1 MRYRPRR
8 HHPHHSQPGPPPPQH
23 LHHSRPPSIVHQQ
36 HHSQAH
42 TPQHQHQHQQ
52 HQHQQTSQAQHH
64 QGAYSST
71 HSLPQAYQ
79 QTGNQGAAS
88 TQDGLGYYSH
98 PSPYSTPGANSGY
111 TSAADTSDMMA
122 AAQMPRPPYPPMS
135 YHTPQSNSPASVA
148 SPSQHEQHRG
158 LYGQAPSQ
166 HLQQSMYYP
175 QQHYQSMPPH
185 PAASPYAQHAH
196 HPQQSMTSQPNMMM
210 SHSAPQNQLTQH
222 AAQHAQPGM
231 TSSPRPKLEPQVPVQ
246 LQKQAQSSPMPQA
259 QHQHPHQQHPHQQ
272 HPHPHQQGAPHL
284 QSPGSQAGVNPNAA
298 PGPIPATTP
307 LVVRQDGNGVQW
319 IAFEYSRDRVK
330 MEYTIRCDVESVNTE
345 ELSPEFKQENCV
357 YPRACCPKDQYRG
370 NRLMYETDCNRVG
383 WALAQLNPPLRGKRG
398 LIQRAVDSWRNSN
411 QDPRLRSRRVRR
423 MAKISNRKQA
433 SSPLP
438 GAAHM
443 SGPGG
448 PSGLSTAP
456 PLGPGAAASMGK
468 PGLNSLGQ
476 QMHHHAGGHG
486 DGGAPGAADEVGNG
500 NYEDQHHHHQPPA
513 HPGQSGGGDDVRQ
526 AHIFTGYAGGQ
537 GYPASSQGGPMSHMT
552 PRAGDAMAARN
563 RSRANADEPE
573 GLFPDIPEAKK
584 RKFILVEDNV
594 RGSRLRVRVT
604 LDGVDTNEI
613 PDSFRKGASVYPR
626 SYFPREMQS
635 PPPSAMGSRFFADD
649 FSDDGSQET
658 EGREANRQRA
668 SRPAGQVVKVT
679 VGKDQAVE
687 ATVPQMRKLN
697 RHKEVR
703 LNDLAYR
710 MAWLQSR
717 VFSGRTVFL
726 QRALDCY
733 RNKTRAAIEGTM
745 QEVAAVA
752 PHFETRVGKRRWS
765 ERRKRGEENAEEND

>member
-1 MRYRPRR
+1 MPHWAAAPRD
-8 HHPHHSQPGPPPPQH
+8 SASWIPG
-23 LHHSRPPSIVHQQ
+23 R
-36 HHSQAH
+36 
-42 TPQHQHQHQQ
+42 QHQQ
-52 HQHQQTSQAQHH
+52 PQPPQAQHH
-64 QGAYSST
+64 QSAYSST

-79 QTGNQGAAS
+79 AGNQGANA
-88 TQDGLGYYSH
+88 QDNLGYYSH

-111 TSAADTSDMMA
+111 TSADTSDMMA

-148 SPSQHEQHRG
+148 SPSQHDQHRSI
-158 LYGQAPSQ
+158 YGQPPSQ
-166 HLQQSMYYP
+166 HLQQSIYY
-175 QQHYQSMPPH
+175 QQPHYQPMPPH

-196 HPQQSMTSQPNMMM
+196 HPQQSMTSQPNMMIP
-210 SHSAPQNQLTQH
+210 HTAPQNQMTQH
-222 AAQHAQPGM
+222 AVHAQAGM
-231 TSSPRPKLEPQVPVQ
+231 TGSPRPKIEPQVPAQ
-246 LQKQAQSSPMPQA
+246 LQKQAQTSPMPQA
-259 QHQHPHQQHPHQQ
+259 QHQQT
-272 HPHPHQQGAPHL
+272 APQL
-284 QSPGSQAGVNPNAA
+284 QSPGNQAAGVNPNAA

-330 MEYTIRCDVESVNTE
+330 MEYTIRCDVESVNTD

-357 YPRACCPKDQYRG
+357 CPRACCPKDQYRG

-423 MAKISNRKQA
+423 MAKMNSRKHVQGT
-433 SSPLP
+433 PTPHP

-443 SGPGG
+443 PGPSGPPGMPAAPPMGPGG
-448 PSGLSTAP
+448 AP
-456 PLGPGAAASMGK
+456 TMGK
-468 PGLNSLGQ
+468 PGLSNMGQ
-476 QMHHHAGGHG
+476 PMHHHAGGHP
-486 DGGAPGAADEVGNG
+486 DTGAPGGGDEVGNG
-500 NYEDQHHHHQPPA
+500 DSYEDQHHHHQVPA
-513 HPGQSGGGDDVRQ
+513 PQGHPGGGGDVRQ
-526 AHIFTGYAGGQ
+526 THVFTGYGGQ
-537 GYPASSQGGPMSHMT
+537 GYPASAQGGPMSHMV
-552 PRAGDAMAARN
+552 PRAGGAIPTRSH
-563 RSRANADEPE
+563 SRANVDGPD

-635 PPPSAMGSRFFADD
+635 PPPSATGSRFFADD
-649 FSDDGSQET
+649 LSDDGIQET
-658 EGREANRQRA
+658 EGREE
-668 SRPAGQVVKVT
+668 SRHRRPKSMSEVVKVKMAEGQDGEST
-679 VGKDQAVE
+679 I
-687 ATVPQMRKLN
+687 PRMRKAG
-697 RHKEVR
+697 RGKEVR

-717 VFSGRTVFL
+717 VFAGRTVFL

-745 QEVAAVA
+745 QDVTAVA
-752 PHFETRVGKRRWS
+752 PHFETRAGKRKWGD
-765 ERRKRGEENAEEND
+765 RRRRGEKNDDDED